1 MKNILNFS
9 ILSLL
14 LGSAAAWAQAVADA
28 PASAAEP
35 AVQQPASIVP
45 SDDAQRGGKHST
57 HICYS
62 DSGNTVEEV
71 REGAETKNIHVKPN
85 NAAPQ
90 YDIVPDSRSGQPGH
104 YGNQG
109 GKRMWKVLNF

>member
-1 MKNILNFS
+1 MKTILNLS
-9 ILSLL
+9 ILSVLL
-14 LGSAAAWAQAVADA
+14 APAATWAQAVAEA
-28 PASAAEP
+28 PASAAP
-35 AVQQPASIVP
+35 AVQQPATIVP
-45 SDDAQRGGKHST
+45 TEDAQKGKHST
-57 HICYS
+57 HIRYS

>member
-1 MKNILNFS
+1 MKNILNLS
-9 ILSLL
+9 ILSVL
-14 LGSAAAWAQAVADA
+14 LGPAAVWAQAVAEA
-28 PASAAEP
+28 PASSAAP
-35 AVQQPASIVP
+35 AVQQPAAIVP
-45 SDDAQRGGKHST
+45 SEEGQKGKHST
-57 HICYS
+57 HIRYS

-104 YGNQG
+104 YGKQG